1 MARSLEGVV
10 EPVLPTPILRNIPI
24 LVAMSAN
31 RKVPARAPL
40 MRPHIYSRRGG
51 VASRQPLAASAG
63 VELLSR
69 GGSAV
74 DAAIAASAVLAVTE
88 PGDSHLGGDLFAI
101 HHSAKDRKTIAIN
114 GSGEAPHNAFPSEFS
129 NGIPLHGYKA
139 ATVPGLVSGWFA
151 VHELWGRRPMAEILT
166 PAIRLAREGFPA
178 TPGLTRRITHHIK
191 NFPETKVFDVMQLAT
206 DLERGDV
213 IRLPDLA
220 SSLEEIAKNGRD
232 AFYRGAIAERIV
244 AATSGWFSLDDLAR
258 HHTRIEPPLTA
269 KYRDQIIHAQP
280 PPSQGMILATEM
292 LLADRME
299 LASMSEVDRIHF
311 LVEAKKIG
319 FADRYRTLG
328 DSDET
333 LSEVERVLSRD
344 HISKR
349 LSEIDMSRARLES
362 LDTTEGSDTTY
373 LLAVDEEGNAISWIQ
388 SVFHGFGASFAID
401 GTGILLNNRLT
412 GFSLD
417 PASPNF
423 IAPGKRPAHT
433 LNAFIVTHADGSLH
447 LVSGTPGANIQ
458 VQTNAQVISAVIDLG
473 MSAQE
478 AVEAP
483 RWQHLVA
490 PGESAGVEG
499 YSGHLQLE
507 SRFDPETI
515 EGLRR
520 KGHDVSA
527 ISPLGHGSAVQLL
540 RVLPNGTFEFGSDP
554 RCEGLAIGL

>member
-1 MARSLEGVV
+1 MATSIAGSQAGKSKR
-10 EPVLPTPILRNIPI
+10 PQTT
-24 LVAMSAN
+24 
-31 RKVPARAPL
+31 PL
-40 MRPHIYSRRGG
+40 MRPNIYSRRGG
-51 VASRQPLAASAG
+51 VASRQPLASSAG
-63 VELLSR
+63 IELLSK
-69 GGSAV
+69 GASAV
-74 DAAIAASAVLAVTE
+74 DTAIAASAVLAVIE

-101 HHSAKDRKTIAIN
+101 YHSGKDRETIAIN
-114 GSGEAPHNAFPSEFS
+114 GSGEAPHGAFHSEFTT
-129 NGIPLHGYKA
+129 GIPLHGYKA

-151 VHELWGRRPMAEILT
+151 LHQRWGRRSMEEILA

-178 TPGLTRRITHHIK
+178 TPGLIRRINHHLK
-191 NFPETKVFDVMQLAT
+191 SFPETKVFEALQLPT
-206 DLERGDV
+206 DLAIGDL

-220 SSLEEIAKNGRD
+220 WSLETIAKDGRD
-232 AFYRGAIAERIV
+232 AFYRGVIAERIV
-244 AATSGWFSLDDLAR
+244 KATTGWFSLEDLAS
-258 HHTRIEPPLTA
+258 HHTRLQPPLTA
-269 KYRDQIIHAQP
+269 RYRDQIIHVQP

-292 LLADRME
+292 LLADQVD
-299 LASMSEVDRIHF
+299 LASMDEVERIHF

-319 FADRYRTLG
+319 FADRYQTLG

-333 LSEVERVLSRD
+333 LSEVARVLDDD

-349 LSEIDMSRARLES
+349 FGEIDMGRARHDVTEAI
-362 LDTTEGSDTTY
+362 EGSDTTY
-373 LLAVDEEGNAISWIQ
+373 LLAADEEGNAISWIQ
-388 SVFHGFGASFAID
+388 SVFHGFGASFAIE

-417 PASPNF
+417 PTSPNF

-433 LNAFIVTHADGSLH
+433 LNAFVVTHDDGSLH

-458 VQTNAQVISAVIDLG
+458 VQTNAQIISNVIDLG

-478 AVEAP
+478 AVEMP
-483 RWQHLVA
+483 RWQHLVS

-507 SRFDPETI
+507 SRFDEKTI
-515 EGLRR
+515 EGLRG

-527 ISPLGHGSAVQLL
+527 ISPFGHGSAVQLL